1 MISKEK
7 EGESGQLNI
16 SRNNEDEKNDLQPCS
31 ALPY

>member
-1 MISKEK
+1 MTSKEK

-16 SRNNEDEKNDLQPCS
+16 VKTMKMKKFDLQPCS